1 MKLKELPKGVATF
14 SFIEIAI
21 GIITIA
27 TLSSSVVFGLNTKP
41 LNVLAFVY
49 ITSLLS
55 LLLGIGLL
63 YRNRQ
68 AYELLLFLAGV
79 VILTKI
85 LMFSKIIHLNGA
97 LETIIPST
105 FKNSISIIYHGVLW
119 LYLRQKGIKA
129 LYGK

>member
-1 MKLKELPKGVATF
+1 MELKELPKGVVAF
-14 SFIEIAI
+14 SFIEICI

-27 TLSSSVVFGLNTKP
+27 TLSSSVLFGLNTKP
-41 LNVLAFVY
+41 PNVLAFVY

-68 AYELLLFLAGV
+68 AYELLLFLVGV
-79 VILTKI
+79 VMLTKI
-85 LMFSKIIHLNGA
+85 LIFSGIIQLNGA
-97 LETIIPST
+97 LETIVPSN
-105 FKNSISIIYHGVLW
+105 FKNSISILYHGILW

-129 LYGK
+129 LYAK